1 MSYVIA
7 TNSDDPTMQ
16 PSIELTFEAAD
27 HIDERTE
34 YDSTDEAY
42 RAVTDTI
49 HMENKLLERLRAD
62 RDEIGHAIQDAA
74 KRLRLLTD
82 VERELE
88 EVL

>member
-1 MSYVIA
+1 MSYIIA

-34 YDSTDEAY
+34 YDSTEEAY
-42 RAVTDTI
+42 RAVTDSI
-49 HMENKLLERLRAD
+49 QMENTLLERLRWE
-62 RDEIGHAIQDAA
+62 RDEVGQAIQAAA
-74 KRLRLLTD
+74 KRLALLND

-88 EVL
+88 EHL

>member
-34 YDSTDEAY
+34 YDSTEEAY
-42 RAVTDTI
+42 RAVTDSI
-49 HMENKLLERLRAD
+49 RMEEGLLERLRWE
-62 RDEIGHAIQDAA
+62 RDEVGQAIQAA
-74 KRLRLLTD
+74 AGRLKVLTD
-82 VERELE
+82 VEHELE
-88 EVL
+88 PHL

>member
-42 RAVTDTI
+42 RAVTDSI
-49 HMENKLLERLRAD
+49 HMEVELLERLRWE
-62 RDEIGHAIQDAA
+62 RDEIGQAIQDAG

-82 VERELE
+82 VECELE
-88 EVL
+88 AVL